1 MKVNHRTL
9 FPSIV
14 SEVDCDYFTFI
25 QSHLIDWIYN
35 YQKNTDGVVH
45 SNSGGWQSPSDFYLD
60 DSFSEFADYILQNS
74 LAALTHYN
82 LEFKMSNMWIN
93 INRKG
98 DYNMMHNHPLS
109 VMSGV
114 LWVKTP
120 EKCGSLRF
128 ESPHSFTQHLLLN
141 NVDSEVAKEQN
152 YYSEYT
158 FNPKEGTMILFPSD
172 LLHGVEPNESDEDR
186 ISIAFNLNCK

>member
-1 MKVNHRTL
+1 MHVYHRTL

-14 SEVDCDYFTFI
+14 SEVECDYFKLI
-25 QSHLIDWIYN
+25 QSNLIDWIYN

-45 SNSGGWQSPSDFYLD
+45 SNRGGWQSPSDFYLD

-74 LAALTHYN
+74 LTALSHYD
-82 LEFKMSNMWIN
+82 LMFKMANVWIN

-98 DYNMMHNHPLS
+98 DYNVMHDHPNS
-109 VMSGV
+109 VISGV

-120 EKCGSLRF
+120 EKCGSLMF
-128 ESPHSFTQHLLLN
+128 HSPRSFTQHLLLN

-152 YYSEYT
+152 YCDYYT

-186 ISIAFNLNCK
+186 ISIAFNLTA